1 MGSMDGKVCVVTG
14 ANTGIG
20 KATAAGLARLGATV
34 VMACR
39 DVAKGEAARAEVAAE
54 TGSETLRVMRLD
66 LGSTASVRAFVT
78 EFEGGYDRLDALV
91 NNAALSPLART
102 VNDEGRET
110 QFAVNHLG
118 PFLLTRLL
126 LPRLKASAPS
136 RVVVVSSAV
145 HKQARV
151 DLDDLH
157 SERGYVGLRVYANT
171 KLMNLLFTRA
181 LAKRLEGT
189 GVTVNALHPGVVAT
203 ELVRDFPKVARWF
216 VSKAFMTPEKGAR
229 TSVFLAS
236 DPAVGAVS
244 GRYYVKSREA
254 RVSAAARDDAMAER
268 LWRLSSELVGM
279 EA

>member
-1 MGSMDGKVCVVTG
+1 MDGKVCVVTG

-39 DVAKGEAARAEVAAE
+39 DAAKAEAARAELAAE
-54 TGSETLRVMRLD
+54 TGSDKLRVMRLD
-66 LGSTASVRAFVT
+66 LGSTASVREFVT
-78 EFEGGYDRLDALV
+78 EFERGYDRLDALV

-110 QFAVNHLG
+110 QLAVNHLG

-145 HKQARV
+145 HKQGRV
-151 DLDDLH
+151 DFDDLH

-181 LAKRLEGT
+181 LAKRLEGS

-203 ELVRDFPKVARWF
+203 ELVRDFPRVARWF
-216 VSKAFMTPEKGAR
+216 VSKVFMTPEKGAR

-236 DPAVGAVS
+236 DPSVEGVS

-254 RVSAAARDDAMAER
+254 RVSAAARDDALAER
-268 LWRLSSELVGM
+268 LWKLSSEMVGL

>member
-1 MGSMDGKVCVVTG
+1 MGTMDGKVCVVTG

-54 TGSETLRVMRLD
+54 TGSDTLRVMRLD
-66 LGSTASVRAFVT
+66 LGSTASVREFVT
-78 EFEGGYDRLDALV
+78 EFERGYDRLDALV
-91 NNAALSPLART
+91 NNAALSPLARS

-110 QFAVNHLG
+110 QLAVNHLG

-126 LPRLKASAPS
+126 LPRLRASAPS

-145 HKQARV
+145 HKQGRV
-151 DLDDLH
+151 DFDDLH

-181 LAKRLEGT
+181 LARRLEGT

-203 ELVRDFPKVARWF
+203 ELVRDFPKAARWF
-216 VSKAFMTPEKGAR
+216 VSRVFMTPEKGAR

-236 DPAVGAVS
+236 DPSVEGVS

-268 LWRLSSELVGM
+268 LWALSSEMVGM

>member
-1 MGSMDGKVCVVTG
+1 MDGKVCVVTG

-39 DVAKGEAARAEVAAE
+39 DAAKAEAARAEVAAE
-54 TGSETLRVMRLD
+54 TGSDKLRVMRLD
-66 LGSTASVRAFVT
+66 LGSTASVREFVT
-78 EFEGGYDRLDALV
+78 EFERGYDRLDALV

-110 QFAVNHLG
+110 QLAVNHLG

-145 HKQARV
+145 HKQGRV
-151 DLDDLH
+151 DFDDLH

-181 LAKRLEGT
+181 LAKRLEGS

-203 ELVRDFPKVARWF
+203 ELVRDFPRVARWF

-236 DPAVGAVS
+236 DPAVEGVS

-268 LWRLSSELVGM
+268 LWKLSSEMVGM